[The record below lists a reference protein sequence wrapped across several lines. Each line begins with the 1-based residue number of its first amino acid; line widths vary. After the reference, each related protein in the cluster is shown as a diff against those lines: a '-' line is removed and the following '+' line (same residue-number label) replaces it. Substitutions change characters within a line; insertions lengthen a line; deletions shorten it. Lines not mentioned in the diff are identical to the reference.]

1 MDLLDEGLRDH
12 VRLQLPMYI
21 AERYGT
27 PPEAMHHTSA
37 ANSRTRVDIRVD
49 IQTSDVIYRVCSPT
63 HPIKLRHYTGHSDQI
78 SQRRMSAV
86 WKSSEFLTRDFVITI
101 HAEGL
106 DKPRCFAEVLDA
118 RRDGDG
124 GAPTIAIQFTH
135 VPKFQAPKVP
145 SQEYIFIIDRSGS
158 MGGAPME
165 TAKRTLT
172 MLLRLLP
179 STQTTF
185 NIFSFGNEVVTLWQS
200 SRRLDQTSLVE
211 AVCFLWAKR
220 HNLTVRSQTL
230 HVAGMSPNLGG
241 TEIPKAL
248 QSAFNSRG
256 LDRPAVVFLL
266 TDGQV
271 HVRTWQVS
279 KPP

>member
-1 MDLLDEGLRDH
+1 MDLLDEALRDH
-12 VRLQLPMYI
+12 VRLQLPMFI

-27 PPEAMHHTSA
+27 PPAEMHNTST
-37 ANSRTRVDIRVD
+37 ANSRTRVHISVD
-49 IQTSDVIYRVCSPT
+49 IQTSDVIYGIHSPT
-63 HPIKLRHYTGHSDQI
+63 HSIALRRYRGRSRRK

-86 WKSSEFLTRDFVITI
+86 WKSPEFLDSDFVVTI

-118 RRDGDG
+118 RGDGDG
-124 GAPTIAIQFTH
+124 GGYTIAMQLTL

-158 MGGAPME
+158 MANRPIE

-179 STQTTF
+179 RTQTTF
-185 NIFSFGNEVVTLWQS
+185 NIFSFGNDVSSLWRS
-200 SRRLDQTSLVE
+200 SRGLDQTSLVE
-211 AVCFLWAKR
+211 AVCSLLPKY
-220 HNLTVRSQTL
+220 HYLTLGSQTS
-230 HVAGMSPNLGG
+230 HVASMSANLGG

-256 LDRPAVVFLL
+256 LDRPAAVFLL
-266 TDGQV
+266 TDGQI
-271 HVRTWQVS
+271 HVRGKAS
-279 KPP
+279 KTP